1 MWVETRIVSIP
12 DFGQSDFNPEL
23 IYRQNGRMIF
33 FTAKESKDLQRESEF
48 YVLPT
53 KPEL

>member
-1 MWVETRIVSIP
+1 MIP
-12 DFGQSDFNPEL
+12 GFGQSDVNREL
-23 IYRQNGRMIF
+23 IYRQNGRVIF
-33 FTAKESKDLQRESEF
+33 FTAKRSKDSQRESEF